1 MKKKTFK
8 VYAMLLAVAMLLSQ
22 ALVPSFAEAGD
33 YCSVCK
39 SNAVR
44 GKKILTVD
52 PTCKDDGY
60 EVYECD
66 YEDEDGKNCEGTI
79 TVTIPATKKHIGDGT
94 VHKKV
99 EPTCTEKGT
108 KAYEL
113 CKYCG
118 KPIDPETG
126 KELSTVE
133 IPANGH
139 TYDAVV
145 TDPTCTE
152 DGYTTYTCSVCEDTY
167 TGDVVP
173 ATGHHYTVTV
183 EKVDPTCQTVGY
195 TEYKKCETCGA
206 IDPENP
212 REEIPAEDHGAV
224 KIDHKDATC
233 TEDGY
238 DVFKCKKEGCP
249 YNTEEGTKCTIYAT
263 GHSFEKIADKAATCE
278 TDGVKAHNECQNCG
292 EWYAANVKD
301 SDIEAKPINK
311 DDYIIHATGHK
322 PVVKEAIAATCDKDG
337 KTSALVCDVCGK
349 EFRGG
354 EVIPADGHKFDI
366 VEAKAAK
373 CNEAGNIAYKKCRVC
388 EKLFSMDAQE
398 GSATDKPITLAS
410 VTIPATG
417 HKWNKVYEVAPTC
430 TENGYIKEQCE
441 NCDDYRTITLKP
453 TGHNLEFVEEQ
464 PAKCTEPGQKAHY
477 ACTACDA
484 RFNTDKTTLAKDDD
498 LTIESLGGHEM
509 VDVEAK
515 NPTYTEDGTTAGK
528 KCSREGCDYAEG
540 AEIIEQL
547 KASVKFYYDITSIN
561 GSKTAVNS
569 GTVKVKVYFDVL
581 ADENDKPEYNSDV
594 FANIAA
600 ANFAVKFDNTALT
613 LTNVS
618 VEPGVFDKAGFTE
631 TKKANENGSVAIA
644 QYALAAKNFRGE
656 KNAFATLTFSVNS
669 DIEFGKNQD
678 GYLEPVESSFEFT
691 GLTAADENG
700 NAVDSTFENGTI
712 EIVKLGDANGDGKL
726 DAADLALIIKYLT
739 DMDKET
745 TDSDYRPEFDM
756 DKNGVID
763 FFDLDALCAS
773 ILEQYV

>member
-22 ALVPSFAEAGD
+22 ALVPSLAETGD

-79 TVTIPATKKHIGDGT
+79 TVIIPANGEHEGDGT
-94 VHKKV
+94 VHKKA

-118 KPIDPETG
+118 KPIDPDTG
-126 KELSTVE
+126 KELSTLE
-133 IPANGH
+133 IEANGH
-139 TYDAVV
+139 KYDAVV

-183 EKVDPTCQTVGY
+183 EKLEPTCQEVGY

-212 REEIPAEDHGAV
+212 KEEIPAEDHGAV

-249 YNTEEGTKCTIYAT
+249 YNAEGGTKCIIYAT

-278 TDGVKAHNECQNCG
+278 TDGVKAHNECKNCG

-301 SDIEAKPINK
+301 SDIKAKPINK
-311 DDYIIHATGHK
+311 DDYIIPATGHK
-322 PVVKEAIAATCDKDG
+322 PVVKDAIAATCDKEG
-337 KTSALVCDVCGK
+337 KASALVCDVCGK

-354 EVIPADGHKFDI
+354 EIIKANGHELEP

-373 CNEAGNIAYKKCRVC
+373 CEEAGNIAHQKCEVC
-388 EKLFSMDAQE
+388 GKLFSMDAK
-398 GSATDKPITLAS
+398 GLPTDKPITLAS

-417 HKWNKVYEVAPTC
+417 HKWNKEYEVAPTC
-430 TENGYIKEQCE
+430 TQNGYINETCE
-441 NCDDYRTITLKP
+441 NCTKRRTVTLKP

-464 PAKCTEPGQKAHY
+464 PAKCMEDGVKAHY
-477 ACTACDA
+477 ECTACDDW
-484 RFNTDKTTLAKDDD
+484 FDTDKTTSVGKEELKIAKYGD
-498 LTIESLGGHEM
+498 HKM

-515 NPTYTEDGTTAGK
+515 NPTYTEAGTNAGK

-540 AEIIEQL
+540 AEVIPQL
-547 KASVKFYYDITSIN
+547 KASVKFYYDITGIN

-613 LTNVS
+613 LTDVS
-618 VEPGVFDKAGFTE
+618 VEPGVFDKAGFTGTE
-631 TKKANENGSVAIA
+631 KANENGSVAIA
-644 QYALAAKNFRGE
+644 QYGTAKDFRGE
-656 KNAFATLTFSVNS
+656 KNAFTTLTFSVNS
-669 DIEFGKNQD
+669 DIEFGKNQY
-678 GYLEPVESSFEFT
+678 GYLEPVESAFEFA
-691 GLTAADENG
+691 GLTAAGENG
-700 NAVDSTFENGTI
+700 VVDSLSENGTI

-773 ILEQYV
+773 VLEQTV

>member
-22 ALVPSFAEAGD
+22 ALVPSLAETGN

-79 TVTIPATKKHIGDGT
+79 TVTIPATKEHVGDGIT
-94 VHKKV
+94 HKKV

-152 DGYTTYTCSVCEDTY
+152 DGFTTYTCSVCEDTY
-167 TGDVVP
+167 KDDVVP

-183 EKVDPTCQTVGY
+183 KAVAPTCQEVGY

-224 KIDHKDATC
+224 RIDHKDATC

-238 DVFKCKKEGCP
+238 DVFKCEKEGCP
-249 YNTEEGTKCTIYAT
+249 YNTSDGTKVTIKAT

-278 TDGVKAHNECQNCG
+278 TDGVKAHNECKTCG

-301 SDIEAKPINK
+301 SDIKAKPINK
-311 DDYIIHATGHK
+311 DDYIIPATGHK
-322 PVVKEAIAATCDKDG
+322 PVVKEAVDATCDKDG

-354 EVIPADGHKFDI
+354 EIIPAKGHTLVAVEGVDAECEKDGVIAHQ
-366 VEAKAAK
+366 K
-373 CNEAGNIAYKKCRVC
+373 CTVC
-388 EKLFSMDAQE
+388 NKLFSKDAK
-398 GSATDKPITLAS
+398 GLATDKPLTS
-410 VTIPATG
+410 VKIPATG
-417 HKWNKVYEVAPTC
+417 HKEITVKYTFAPTC
-430 TENGYIKEQCE
+430 TENGYIVKECKKCKKTFTE
-441 NCDDYRTITLKP
+441 TLKP
-453 TGHNLEFVEEQ
+453 TGHSLEFVEEQ
-464 PAKCTEPGQKAHY
+464 PAKCMEDGVKAHY
-477 ACTACDA
+477 ECTACEKLFDI
-484 RFNTDKTTLAKDDD
+484 DKTTLVTEEDLKIAKYGD
-498 LTIESLGGHEM
+498 HKM

-515 NPTYTEDGTTAGK
+515 NPTYTEAGTTAGR

-540 AEIIEQL
+540 AEVIEQL
-547 KASVKFYYDITSIN
+547 KAKVKFYYDITGIN

-594 FANIAA
+594 FANISA

-613 LTNVS
+613 LTDVS

-644 QYALAAKNFRGE
+644 QYGTAKDFRGE

-669 DIEFGKNQD
+669 DIEFGKDQY
-678 GYLEPVESSFEFT
+678 GYLEPVESAFEFA
-691 GLTAADENG
+691 GLTAAGENG
-700 NAVDSTFENGTI
+700 VVDSISENGMI

-773 ILEQYV
+773 VLEQTV

>member
-22 ALVPSFAEAGD
+22 ALVPSLAETGN

-79 TVTIPATKKHIGDGT
+79 TVTIPATKEHVGDGIT
-94 VHKKV
+94 HKKV

-145 TDPTCTE
+145 TAPTCTE
-152 DGYTTYTCSVCEDTY
+152 DGFTTYTCSVCEDTY
-167 TGDVVP
+167 KDDVVP

-183 EKVDPTCQTVGY
+183 KAVAPTCQTVGY

-224 KIDHKDATC
+224 RIDHKDATC

-238 DVFKCKKEGCP
+238 DVFKCEKEGCP
-249 YNTEEGTKCTIYAT
+249 YNTEEGTKVTIKAT

-278 TDGVKAHNECQNCG
+278 TDGVKAHNECKTCG

-301 SDIEAKPINK
+301 SDIKAKPINK
-311 DDYIIHATGHK
+311 DDYIIPATGHK
-322 PVVKEAIAATCDKDG
+322 PVVKEAVDATCDKDG

-354 EVIPADGHKFDI
+354 EIIPAKGHTLVAVEGVDAECEKDGVIAHQ
-366 VEAKAAK
+366 K
-373 CNEAGNIAYKKCRVC
+373 CTVC
-388 EKLFSMDAQE
+388 NKLFSKDAK
-398 GSATDKPITLAS
+398 GLATDKPLTS
-410 VTIPATG
+410 VKIPATG
-417 HKWNKVYEVAPTC
+417 HKEITVKYTFAPTC
-430 TENGYIKEQCE
+430 TENGYIVKECKKCKKTFTE
-441 NCDDYRTITLKP
+441 TLKP
-453 TGHNLEFVEEQ
+453 TGHSFEFVEEQ
-464 PAKCTEPGQKAHY
+464 PAKCMEDGVKAHY
-477 ACTACDA
+477 ECTACEKLFDI
-484 RFNTDKTTLAKDDD
+484 DKTTLVTEEDLKIAKY
-498 LTIESLGGHEM
+498 GNHKM

-515 NPTYTEDGTTAGK
+515 NPTYTEAGTTAGR

-540 AEIIEQL
+540 AEVIEQL
-547 KASVKFYYDITSIN
+547 KAKVKFYYDITGIN

-594 FANIAA
+594 FANISA

-613 LTNVS
+613 LTDVS

-644 QYALAAKNFRGE
+644 QYGTAKDFRGE

-669 DIEFGKNQD
+669 DIEFGKDQY
-678 GYLEPVESSFEFT
+678 GYLEPVESAFEFA
-691 GLTAADENG
+691 GLTAAGENG
-700 NAVDSTFENGTI
+700 VVDSISENGMI

-773 ILEQYV
+773 VLEQTV